1 MCLVIK
7 KMSFILVGPT
17 VIVAAPVA
25 DKKLENYAFQQ
36 QLTSFLR
43 STVLRKK
50 GRLNYSSFVSGIA
63 NSICCSLS
71 SPNITR
77 AGKRWLP
84 GAFPWHDCVWPSRR
98 LVWRS
103 RQWRWLGAEWS
114 SSTICFTRNGAF
126 PLSLKL

>member
-63 NSICCSLS
+63 NSICL
-71 SPNITR
+71 
-77 AGKRWLP
+77 
-84 GAFPWHDCVWPSRR
+84 
-98 LVWRS
+98 
-103 RQWRWLGAEWS
+103 
-114 SSTICFTRNGAF
+114 
-126 PLSLKL
+126 

>member
-17 VIVAAPVA
+17 LIVAAPVA

-50 GRLNYSSFVSGIA
+50 SRLNYSSFVSGIA

-77 AGKRWLP
+77 AGKR
-84 GAFPWHDCVWPSRR
+84 
-98 LVWRS
+98 
-103 RQWRWLGAEWS
+103 
-114 SSTICFTRNGAF
+114 
-126 PLSLKL
+126 